1 MDSAHQQATEFDQ
14 LLEDVIERYRIILEQ
29 LAEL

>member
-1 MDSAHQQATEFDQ
+1 MDPATQQATEFDQ
-14 LLEDVIERYRIILEQ
+14 LLKDVIERYRIILEQ

>member
-1 MDSAHQQATEFDQ
+1 MDPANQQATEFDQ